1 MCAPHIRGRKTLVAS
16 VRSQSGVYEWWL
28 RLICNK
34 RMFSFCPPLC
44 HALLSSAVSL
54 FVCLWHTLSFDGPDD
69 AHGALLNTVQLGES
83 DLGVFTENY
92 LGALSDSAGNYC
104 RPLSLLCARA
114 RFFFSRHTATLSFSH
129 AHTLS
134 LAWTTFP
141 RRARPHT
148 TGFGAIGSSYT
159 TPWAR
164 MASATCSGHTRSI
177 QGYLA
182 HKKQRTRRTLQ

>member
-1 MCAPHIRGRKTLVAS
+1 M
-16 VRSQSGVYEWWL
+16 
-28 RLICNK
+28 ICNK

-44 HALLSSAVSL
+44 HTLLFSAVPL
-54 FVCLWHTLSFDGPDD
+54 FVCLWHTLSLDGPDD
-69 AHGALLNTVQLGES
+69 AHGALLNTVQQGES

-114 RFFFSRHTATLSFSH
+114 RCFSFSPH
-129 AHTLS
+129 CHPLFLSRAHSLS
-134 LAWTTFP
+134 WTTFP

-164 MASATCSGHTRSI
+164 MASATCSGHTTPAQYGELILRLSRNAKYEF
-177 QGYLA
+177 GV
-182 HKKQRTRRTLQ
+182 RGTTMWV